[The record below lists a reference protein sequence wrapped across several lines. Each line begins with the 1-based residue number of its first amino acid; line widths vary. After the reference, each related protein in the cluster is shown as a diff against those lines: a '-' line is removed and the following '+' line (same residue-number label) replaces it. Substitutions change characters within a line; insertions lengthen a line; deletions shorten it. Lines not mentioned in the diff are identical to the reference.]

1 MKLLVVAALAAG
13 ATAQFGRKKQD
24 AADLLRDELAA
35 EETMRATQDAMAG
48 GARDFELENMA
59 RHKAGELNT
68 AELGLAN
75 MQQAMR
81 DPSVMAEVAQMMK
94 DPSNQKALK
103 QMMADPAFKA
113 QAQRAVDQMKAAGG
127 LPDMAAMMQDPAMI
141 EKAKAMM
148 SDPAMM
154 AKAQQMAQAMMGGG
168 AAGGAGDVQAEIARL
183 RQENAAL
190 KQGRRV

>member
-1 MKLLVVAALAAG
+1 
-13 ATAQFGRKKQD
+13 
-24 AADLLRDELAA
+24 
-35 EETMRATQDAMAG
+35 
-48 GARDFELENMA
+48 MA

-113 QAQRAVDQMKAAGG
+113 QAQRA
-127 LPDMAAMMQDPAMI
+127 
-141 EKAKAMM
+141 
-148 SDPAMM
+148 
-154 AKAQQMAQAMMGGG
+154 
-168 AAGGAGDVQAEIARL
+168 
-183 RQENAAL
+183 
-190 KQGRRV
+190 